1 MTTSAA
7 IADAGRAL
15 VHVTAPWRSMAAVR
29 RARPARPGAPLAR
42 WHQAW
47 SRAYVSRKY
56 GLPDPT
62 GAMLAKNGI
71 KALLAALAFRRSG
84 WERYGGSVAAPG
96 RPARGAP
103 AGAGGLTE
111 TPPQEAAPW

>member
-1 MTTSAA
+1 M
-7 IADAGRAL
+7 R
-15 VHVTAPWRSMAAVR
+15 RS
-29 RARPARPGAPLAR
+29 R

-71 KALLAALAFRRSG
+71 KALLAALALRRSG
-84 WERYGGSVAAPG
+84 WERYGGSVAGAWAARKG
-96 RPARGAP
+96 RSALAQE
-103 AGAGGLTE
+103 GLTE